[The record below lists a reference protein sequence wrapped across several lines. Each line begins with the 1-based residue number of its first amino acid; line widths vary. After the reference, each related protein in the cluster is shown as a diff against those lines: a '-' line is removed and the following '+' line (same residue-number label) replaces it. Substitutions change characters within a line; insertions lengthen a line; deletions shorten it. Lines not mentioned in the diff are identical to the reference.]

1 MMKTVAWGKARRETA
16 VGASRRLVPH
26 GENHFG
32 AVWLKPSKL
41 CRMPRKG
48 LMRRALLRISSGGT
62 AIISPRRFFAVG
74 FLFENYIRRY
84 IYGNLREGV
93 NEPEFR

>member
-1 MMKTVAWGKARRETA
+1 MKTVAWGKACRETA

-32 AVWLKPSKL
+32 AVWLKSSKP
-41 CRMPRKG
+41 CRVPRKG
-48 LMRRALLRISSGGT
+48 LMRDAFLRISSGGT
-62 AIISPRRFFAVG
+62 AIISPRRFLPSV
-74 FLFENYIRRY
+74 FLFENNIRRY